1 MNRQR
6 SSVRSRGSSS
16 TTISDP
22 REKVKDCCRKFVAF
36 MCTQVGV
43 GGLIVAY
50 ALVGAA
56 SFMSIETQEPN
67 PLIEHV
73 GTLRRNCAAELWDV
87 TEQLNLFNSS
97 IWHYEADLVL
107 KRYQDD
113 FAEAIRR
120 GYDGRSPEEVWNFPA
135 ALMFCLAVFTMI
147 GYGNMV
153 PRTAWGKG
161 ATVIYATFGIPLYIL
176 YFMNMGKVLAST
188 FKWLYTWFH
197 ECSHRSDEDGGLAG
211 LEDGPGGLAGGRKR
225 IIVPTTACLWVIT
238 IYIATGT
245 IMFAE
250 WEKWTYLD
258 SAYFCV
264 TSLCK
269 IGIGDLV
276 PGANIL
282 DSQSGKPTKLVIN
295 FVYMLLG
302 MGLVAMCYILMRE
315 EVRIK
320 MQEIKEDTRLCLED
334 LSAKFAKCCG
344 TKDSQYY
351 D

>member
-1 MNRQR
+1 MKMNRQR

-16 TTISDP
+16 TTTSDP
-22 REKVKDCCRKFVAF
+22 REKVKDCCRKFIAF

-43 GGLIVAY
+43 GGLIVVY

-67 PLIEHV
+67 HLMEHV
-73 GTLRRNCAAELWDV
+73 ANLRRNCAAELWEV
-87 TEQLNLFNSS
+87 TEQHNLFNSS
-97 IWHYEADLVL
+97 VWHLDADLVL
-107 KRYQDD
+107 KRYQDE
-113 FAEAIRR
+113 FAEAIKR
-120 GYDGRSPEEVWNFPA
+120 GYDGRTPEEAWNFPA

-153 PRTAWGKG
+153 PRTPWGKG

-188 FKWLYTWFH
+188 FKWLYTWLH
-197 ECSHRSDEDGGLAG
+197 ECSHDNEDDLA
-211 LEDGPGGLAGGRKR
+211 LEDGSGVPQRKR
-225 IIVPTTACLWVIT
+225 IIVPTTACLWVIS

-250 WEKWTYLD
+250 WEKWSYLD

-334 LSAKFAKCCG
+334 MSSKFAKCFG
-344 TKDSQYY
+344 SSKDAQYY

>member
-1 MNRQR
+1 MIRQR

-22 REKVKDCCRKFVAF
+22 RERMKDCCRKFVAF

-50 ALVGAA
+50 ALIGAA
-56 SFMSIETQEPN
+56 SFVKIEGREPN
-67 PLIEHV
+67 PLMEHV
-73 GTLRRNCAAELWDV
+73 NALQRNCAAELWNV

-97 IWHYEADLVL
+97 MWYYEADLVL
-107 KRYQDD
+107 KRHQDELAD
-113 FAEAIRR
+113 AIRR
-120 GYDGRSPEEVWNFPA
+120 GYDYHSPEKMWSYSA

-147 GYGNMV
+147 GYGNLV
-153 PRTAWGKG
+153 PRTPWGKG

-188 FKWLYTWFH
+188 FKWIYTWLH
-197 ECSHRSDEDGGLAG
+197 ECSHRSDEELALEDGSGLAG
-211 LEDGPGGLAGGRKR
+211 PRKR
-225 IIVPTTACLWVIT
+225 IIVPSTACLWVIT

-245 IMFAE
+245 VMFAE
-250 WEKWTYLD
+250 WEKWSYLD

-276 PGANIL
+276 PGTGEEETKT
-282 DSQSGKPTKLVIN
+282 SKLVIN
-295 FVYMLLG
+295 FIYMLLG

-320 MQEIKEDTRLCLED
+320 LQEIKEDTRLCMED